1 MGLIAKPPVFAKQW
15 SNATPVARFRV
26 RRAGDF
32 RAGWGENTVVLPGGT
47 VAPAATPV
55 SGLEIVAEP
64 GQG

>member
-1 MGLIAKPPVFAKQW
+1 MGLIAKPPVFAEQW
-15 SNATPVARFRV
+15 SNATPQARFRV
-26 RRAGDF
+26 GRACDF
-32 RAGWGENTVVLPGGT
+32 RAGWGKNAVVMPGGT